1 MSPASSN
8 DQDKLREGSASFG
21 KSNALANYSNLE
33 KKRALPVSFIA
44 WLEPLPFRQG
54 TFLPPTHSGQKPPI
68 LLPRSLDSKIFAK
81 ARQSLFITQVSEEDL
96 SKERHAFSLPLT
108 LVKAMPGRRDA
119 PPTLGDG

>member
-1 MSPASSN
+1 MKKTHN

-54 TFLPPTHSGQKPPI
+54 TFLPHTHSGQKPPI
-68 LLPRSLDSKIFAK
+68 PLPRSLDSKIFAK
-81 ARQSLFITQVSEEDL
+81 ALNSLLITYVSEEDL
-96 SKERHAFSLPLT
+96 SEERHPFLWLTT
-108 LVKAMPGRRDA
+108 LVNQSSRRSDD
-119 PPTLGDG
+119 PPTLADG